1 MDYGYLM
8 EEALKARKA
17 AYAPYSGFQV
27 GAVLLCADGSIYTG
41 CNVENSSYGAACC
54 AERTAFFKAV
64 SEGKRSFR
72 AIAVVGG
79 KKDGEVLESCPPC
92 GICRQ
97 VMREFC
103 SSDLPLCWD
112 AAVWI
117 TIFIHWSSCFPC
129 LSICFNMEEQE
140 ISFQIRRDRLY

>member
-1 MDYGYLM
+1 MDYGYLL

-27 GAVLLCADGSIYTG
+27 GAALLCADGSIYTG

-79 KKDGEVLESCPPC
+79 KKDEEVLEVCPPC

-97 VMREFC
+97 VMRE
-103 SSDLPLCWD
+103 
-112 AAVWI
+112 
-117 TIFIHWSSCFPC
+117 
-129 LSICFNMEEQE
+129 
-140 ISFQIRRDRLY
+140 